1 MEHFCIDGIVF
12 AQMLWNGLKNLKLCE
27 SEINDMNVFPVPDGD
42 TGTNMRSTLEYGL
55 RQAEPCPELGGYL
68 ASFENSVLLGARGN
82 SGVILSQIFKGISAA
97 LTGTSEAGASEFA
110 DALTRAYKTAYDAVL
125 NPVEGTILT
134 VVRESIESAK
144 AQMPSDASV
153 EELLRLYIAEMHAS
167 LLRTPA
173 LLPVLKSAG
182 LVDSGALGYIRIL
195 EGMLMSLHGEMLQL
209 DESFETSADAPLIDD
224 SSFTA
229 DSSFGYG
236 YCLEFLLQ
244 LMNNRTDVQ
253 NFNVDDYTA
262 RITPFGDSLIVT
274 QVKDRIKVHIHTFK
288 PEQVMELSRKYGEF
302 LTFKL
307 DNMQL
312 QHNEFSAA
320 KKEHK
325 PLALLAVADGEGFAE
340 LFEGL
345 GCDLVLMGGK
355 TMSISVGEFIEAYKS
370 LSADRIL
377 ILPNDKNIARTAKQ
391 AAQIYG
397 EETLEFLDTENMV
410 QGYFSLASDMPCDD
424 IDERIGCLRQGCD
437 GVDVIEISRST
448 RDIVYNGVEC
458 RIGQVVTLIN
468 GDVKFCG
475 EDVFAAVESALESM
489 DANERDTVVVF
500 TGKDYGD
507 NDALEARLAEQFPDV
522 ELLLIYGGQSTSE
535 LIIGVI

>member
-12 AQMLWNGLKNLKLCE
+12 EQMLWNGLKNLKLCE
-27 SEINDMNVFPVPDGD
+27 HEINDMNVFPVPDGD
-42 TGTNMRSTLEYGL
+42 TGTNMCSTLEYGL
-55 RQAEPCPELGGYL
+55 RLAEPYAELGGYL

-97 LTGTSEAGASEFA
+97 LTGTAEAGVSE
-110 DALTRAYKTAYDAVL
+110 LTEAFTSGYKTAYGAVF

-134 VVRESIESAK
+134 VVREGIECAK
-144 AQMPSDASV
+144 AQLTSGASV

-182 LVDSGALGYIRIL
+182 LVDSGALGYIRVL
-195 EGMLMSLHGEMLQL
+195 EGMLMALCGELLLL
-209 DESFETSADAPLIDD
+209 DETANTPAEQSIDEAA
-224 SSFTA
+224 FTA

-244 LMNNRTDVQ
+244 LMNSRTDVQ
-253 NFNVDDYTA
+253 SFDVDDYT
-262 RITPFGDSLIVT
+262 RQITPLGDSLIVT
-274 QVKDRIKVHIHTFK
+274 QVKDRIKVHIHTFE
-288 PEQVMELSRKYGEF
+288 PEQVMQLSRKYGEF

-312 QHNEFSAA
+312 QNNEFNAA

-345 GCDLVLMGGK
+345 GCDLVVMGGK
-355 TMSISVGEFIEAYKS
+355 TMSVSVGEFIEAYKS

-391 AAQIYG
+391 AAQVYG
-397 EETLEFLDTENMV
+397 GESLEFLDTENMV
-410 QGYFSLASDMPCDD
+410 QGYFSLASDMPYDN
-424 IDERIGCLRQGCD
+424 IDERIALMRQGCR
-437 GVDVIEISRST
+437 GVDVIEICRST
-448 RDIVYNGVEC
+448 RDVVYNGVEC
-458 RIGQVVTLIN
+458 RVGKIVTLLN
-468 GDVKFCG
+468 GDVKLCSD
-475 EDVFAAVESALESM
+475 DVFPAVSYALENT
-489 DANERDTVVVF
+489 DANARDTVVVF
-500 TGKDYGD
+500 TGKDFD
-507 NDALEARLAEQFPDV
+507 RSDALESMLAEQFPDV